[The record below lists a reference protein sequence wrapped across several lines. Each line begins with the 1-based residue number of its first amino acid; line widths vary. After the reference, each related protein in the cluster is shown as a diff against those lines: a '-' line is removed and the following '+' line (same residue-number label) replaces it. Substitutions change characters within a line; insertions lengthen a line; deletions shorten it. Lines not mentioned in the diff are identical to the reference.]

1 MYVNTKASVVRHR
14 DLLITATLPTPN
26 ASMRTNDY
34 DNQLQ
39 LFLTSPK
46 GHNSGRFILR
56 YDCEISGVLENEL
69 EYRSVGISGSSDA
82 VVTRRRSCFAVG
94 EISRV
99 TVWFASGRHISSV
112 PAVSNATSEEGEMAP
127 ILQWICI

>member
-14 DLLITATLPTPN
+14 DLLITATLPAPH
-26 ASMRTNDY
+26 ASMRTYDY
-34 DNQLQ
+34 NNQLLQ

-56 YDCEISGVLENEL
+56 YDCEIRGVLIEL
-69 EYRSVGISGSSDA
+69 EYRSVSTSGSSDA
-82 VVTRRRSCFAVG
+82 VVTRRRSCFVVG

-99 TVWFASGRHISSV
+99 TVWFASGRHTSSV
-112 PAVSNATSEEGEMAP
+112 PAVVNATSGEGEMAP